1 MPMLTAFLAGLL
13 FGCGL
18 ILSGMSNPAKVL
30 AFLDLAGRWDPSLA
44 FVMLGAILVAAVAF
58 RVGGRMGTPRARTVF
73 GGAIHLP
80 GTARIDKR
88 LVLGS
93 VVFGVGWGLVGY
105 CPGPALTSLGV
116 GGWPTLLFVAAMI
129 GGMTVFE
136 AWDRFKEWRAG
147 RFDPGVGRRPQPDPE
162 AP

>member
-1 MPMLTAFLAGLL
+1 MPMLTAFIAGLL
-13 FGCGL
+13 FGSGL

-30 AFLDLAGRWDPSLA
+30 AFLDLAGRWDPSLL
-44 FVMLGAILVAAVAF
+44 FVMVGAIVVAAIAF
-58 RVGGRMGTPRARTVF
+58 RVGGARARTVF
-73 GGAIHLP
+73 GGHIHIP
-80 GTARIDKR
+80 GAARVDAR

-129 GGMTVFE
+129 AGMAIFE
-136 AWDRFKEWRAG
+136 VSERISAWRASH
-147 RFDPGVGRRPQPDPE
+147 PHT
-162 AP
+162 A

>member
-13 FGCGL
+13 FGSGL

-30 AFLDLAGRWDPSLA
+30 AFLDLAGQWDPSLL
-44 FVMLGAILVAAVAF
+44 FVMVGAILVAAIAF
-58 RVGGRMGTPRARTVF
+58 RVGGARARTVF
-73 GGAIHLP
+73 GGHIHIP
-80 GTARIDKR
+80 GAARVDAR

-129 GGMTVFE
+129 AGMAIFE
-136 AWDRFKEWRAG
+136 VIERISAWRASHP
-147 RFDPGVGRRPQPDPE
+147 RT
-162 AP
+162 A

>member
-1 MPMLTAFLAGLL
+1 MPTVTAFIAGLL
-13 FGCGL
+13 FGSGL

-30 AFLDLAGRWDPSLA
+30 AFLDLAGRWDPSLL

-58 RVGGRMGTPRARTVF
+58 RAGGERARTVL
-73 GGAIHLP
+73 GATVHLP
-80 GTARIDKR
+80 GARHIDAR
-88 LVLGS
+88 LILGS

-129 GGMTVFE
+129 AGMAVFE
-136 AWDRFKEWRAG
+136 VSERVKA
-147 RFDPGVGRRPQPDPE
+147 RRTSGGPPQPATETP
-162 AP
+162 

>member
-1 MPMLTAFLAGLL
+1 
-13 FGCGL
+13 
-18 ILSGMSNPAKVL
+18 
-30 AFLDLAGRWDPSLA
+30 
-44 FVMLGAILVAAVAF
+44 
-58 RVGGRMGTPRARTVF
+58 VF

-80 GTARIDKR
+80 GAGHVDTR

-129 GGMTVFE
+129 AGMTVFE
-136 AWDRFKEWRAG
+136 AVDRIAAWRAG
-147 RFDPGVGRRPQPDPE
+147 RPRPPTESAAE
-162 AP
+162 A

>member
-1 MPMLTAFLAGLL
+1 MPLLTAFIAGLL
-13 FGCGL
+13 FGSGL

-30 AFLDLAGRWDPSLA
+30 AFLDLTGRWDPSLL
-44 FVMLGAILVAAVAF
+44 FVMLGAILVAAIAF
-58 RVGGRMGTPRARTVF
+58 RVGGTRARTVF
-73 GGAIHLP
+73 GGHIHIP
-80 GTARIDKR
+80 GAARVDAR

-129 GGMTVFE
+129 AGMAVFE
-136 AWDRFKEWRAG
+136 VSERISAWRASH
-147 RFDPGVGRRPQPDPE
+147 PHT
-162 AP
+162 A

>member
-30 AFLDLAGRWDPSLA
+30 AFLDITGRWDPSLV
-44 FVMLGAILVAAVAF
+44 FVMLGAILVAALAF
-58 RVGGRMGTPRARTVF
+58 RIGGARARTVF
-73 GGAIHLP
+73 GGHIHMP
-80 GTARIDKR
+80 GAAHVDAR

-93 VVFGVGWGLVGY
+93 VVFGAGWGLVGY

-129 GGMTVFE
+129 AGMAVYE
-136 AWDRFKEWRAG
+136 VSERIAESRSA
-147 RFDPGVGRRPQPDPE
+147 RRHPQPATDLP
-162 AP
+162 

>member
-1 MPMLTAFLAGLL
+1 MPTVTAFIAGLL
-13 FGCGL
+13 FGSGL

-30 AFLDLAGRWDPSLA
+30 SFLDIAGQWDPSLG

-58 RVGGRMGTPRARTVF
+58 RVGGARARTVF
-73 GGAIHLP
+73 GGDIHIP
-80 GTARIDKR
+80 GGARVDTR

-116 GGWPTLLFVAAMI
+116 GGWPTLLFVASMI
-129 GGMTVFE
+129 AGMVVFE
-136 AWDRFKEWRAG
+136 AVERIGAWRAA
-147 RFDPGVGRRPQPDPE
+147 RPHTATEVP
-162 AP
+162 

>member
-1 MPMLTAFLAGLL
+1 MFTSFLAGLL

-30 AFLDLAGRWDPSLA
+30 AFLDISGRWDPSLA

-58 RVGGRMGTPRARTVF
+58 RVGGTRARTVF

-80 GTARIDKR
+80 GAARVDTR
-88 LVLGS
+88 LVIGS

-105 CPGPALTSLGV
+105 CPGPALASLGV

-129 GGMTVFE
+129 AGMTVFE
-136 AWDRFKEWRAG
+136 AVDRITAWRAG
-147 RFDPGVGRRPQPDPE
+147 RPRTPLESAPE